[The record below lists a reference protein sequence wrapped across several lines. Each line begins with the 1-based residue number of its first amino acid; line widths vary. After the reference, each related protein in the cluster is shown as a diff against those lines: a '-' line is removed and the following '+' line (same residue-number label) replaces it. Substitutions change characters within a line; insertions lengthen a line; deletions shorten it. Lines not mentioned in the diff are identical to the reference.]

1 MTATSS
7 ADISAQA
14 RLSAETLPWM
24 TRITYGLGNAAETVK
39 SYAFETFILF
49 YYTQVLGLSGSLAGI
64 ALAIVLIA
72 DAIVDPAIGAYSD
85 GLKNAPFGR
94 RNTMM
99 YAAIVPT
106 GVFFYALFSP
116 PEGMGQGALFAWL
129 TVSAILMRCSISI
142 FYVPYTALTPELSTD
157 TGERATL
164 AIVRSLAGVAMRVAI
179 GVLAFQLFFEKSEA
193 FENGQL
199 NPAAY
204 PAFAIFCI
212 GLISVLIFISA
223 VGTQKRMKL
232 IDAAVPKEGK
242 EFNWRNVGALWV
254 EAVGRHANFRYLFF
268 GSIAFFIM
276 VSTTSAYTLFL
287 ATYFYQFTANQIS
300 IWQGMAGLSLIAII
314 ASRWVIIRWSAK
326 PVFVVGLLSF
336 QACMILGPL
345 LPLLGV
351 MPASGSQTT
360 FIWIVTLQAISF
372 MGMGLVLVAT
382 NVMYAEVTDEFQ
394 YITKSAQAGM
404 LLGISWFAI
413 TASQAIGKL
422 VSGFA
427 LDAIAFP
434 RGEGAVVSPDKAA
447 ELAMIYIATVA
458 IVGGV
463 GTYFFLKFHLPREY
477 YRQIAAALGRP
488 VPA

>member
-1 MTATSS
+1 MTSTATAEVS
-7 ADISAQA
+7 ANAQKA
-14 RLSAETLPWM
+14 AETLPWT

-99 YAAIVPT
+99 YAAILPT
-106 GVFFYALFSP
+106 AVFFYALFAP
-116 PEGMGQGALFAWL
+116 PADLSQTALFAWL
-129 TVSAILMRCSISI
+129 TVTAILMRVSISI

-157 TGERATL
+157 TAERTTL
-164 AIVRSLAGVAMRVAI
+164 AIVRSLAGVAMRVVI
-179 GVLAFQLFFEKSEA
+179 GVAAFQLFFKKTEV

-199 NPAAY
+199 NPQAY

-212 GLISVLIFISA
+212 GLITVLIFISA
-223 VGTQKRMKL
+223 VGTQKRMKQV
-232 IDAAVPKEGK
+232 DAIAPAEGK
-242 EFNWRNVGALWV
+242 KFNWRNVGALWV
-254 EAVGRHANFRYLFF
+254 EAIGRHANFRNLFI

-287 ATYFYQFTANQIS
+287 ATYFYQFSSQQIA
-300 IWQGMAGLSLIAII
+300 IWQGMAGVSLIAII
-314 ASRWVIIRWSAK
+314 ASRWVIVRWSAK

-345 LPLLGV
+345 LPLIGA
-351 MPASGSQTT
+351 MPTSGSQVT
-360 FIWIVTLQAISF
+360 FVWIVTLQAISF
-372 MGMGLVLVAT
+372 IGMGLVLVAT
-382 NVMYAEVTDEFQ
+382 NVMFAEVTDEFQ
-394 YITKSAQAGM
+394 YLTKSAQAGM

-427 LDAIAFP
+427 LDAIDFP
-434 RGEGAVVSPDKAA
+434 RGAGAVVSPDKAA

-458 IVGGV
+458 IVGGI
-463 GTYFFLKFHLPREY
+463 GSYFFLKFHLPREY
-477 YRQIAAALGRP
+477 YRKIAAALGRP